1 MSCWSGTTIRSS
13 VYGLCASITRRLPR
27 TGGWLCCL
35 WNLNF
40 SRCGI
45 RRHMRVCGRGRE
57 SFVLAAG
64 IFCGGERKSRGGP
77 LRIWR
82 AAGAT
87 ALGAFSHA
95 MLLEHLV
102 DGNSLSDSEIR
113 HLLGLFFDAVVAG
126 ER

>member
-1 MSCWSGTTIRSS
+1 MSLPAKNSFDTRATLS
-13 VYGLCASITRRLPR
+13 VGSDKFGIYRLDALERAKVGHVSRLPFSLKALLENLLR
-27 TGGWLCCL
+27 HEDDRFVRYGDIEALAGWDP
-35 WNLNF
+35 
-40 SRCGI
+40 S
-45 RRHMRVCGRGRE
+45 
-57 SFVLAAG
+57 S
-64 IFCGGERKSRGGP
+64 
-77 LRIWR
+77 

-102 DGNSLSDSEIR
+102 DGSSLSDSEIR